1 MLYCR
6 ETGSLTLL
14 EEGTRTGNA
23 CPLMTNHGGVFLPKK
38 EYIHIYSGKKGYN
51 RRSSPSLGFHR
62 KESGLWHFTCL
73 RSAPA
78 FVTRSQREHESP

>member
-23 CPLMTNHGGVFLPKK
+23 GPLMTNHGGVFLPKK
-38 EYIHIYSGKKGYN
+38 EYIHIYSGEKGI
-51 RRSSPSLGFHR
+51 
-62 KESGLWHFTCL
+62 
-73 RSAPA
+73 
-78 FVTRSQREHESP
+78 